1 MKPLLSTPEPPDP
14 GPEQV
19 GARRNGNVARLPK
32 SVRDII
38 NEMLRDGF
46 SYPAII
52 RKLKTLKPPLPHKII
67 ESNLSRWKAGGYQD
81 WLKEQLWLEQTRAR
95 QEIALDMVR
104 DFDATQVNH
113 GALQIVTLRF
123 FEAMRDPGPGSLE
136 QKLGCNPVVFAR
148 IVSALCRASRE
159 TLALQKYQDAC
170 AKARALLNSLRDPKR
185 RLSQKERR
193 ALILQVDEI
202 LGLNFSDPDAEN
214 DLPSIT
220 AVPPENMTTTTE

>member
-159 TLALQKYQDAC
+159 
-170 AKARALLNSLRDPKR
+170 
-185 RLSQKERR
+185 
-193 ALILQVDEI
+193 
-202 LGLNFSDPDAEN
+202 
-214 DLPSIT
+214 
-220 AVPPENMTTTTE
+220 